1 MFSSKNILFSD
12 SVNFEMRSPRAFCFV
27 SLLTV
32 ASSLI
37 PDSNQRSRAWLSLGK
52 SDVCGNRN
60 RSETAA
66 HVLKCGRW
74 NNRSNSP
81 LARNHNIKWPSDR
94 SRSLHHL
101 GIQQIF

>member
-1 MFSSKNILFSD
+1 MN
-12 SVNFEMRSPRAFCFV
+12 
-27 SLLTV
+27 
-32 ASSLI
+32 
-37 PDSNQRSRAWLSLGK
+37 
-52 SDVCGNRN
+52 N